1 LPDSASQIG
10 DEIRQAREACGLT
23 QADLAI
29 AVGRDVQTI
38 SRWERGERQPK
49 AADVDR
55 VHDYL
60 RHYMNE
66 HGIGLGRTVSRGTG
80 RVAEASPRPQAPSW
94 LDRFIDDTMLGLAR
108 AGATNEQA
116 RYIRDVL
123 RSDETLRFVLRNDDG
138 TPRELAAQ
146 ESQIR
151 DLVEGFR
158 FWVERSRV
166 IAGGIAPPAT
176 PGGAPVAPV
185 YATTDPTAAAAKPES
200 RTKKK

>member
-1 LPDSASQIG
+1 LPDIASQIG

-23 QADLAI
+23 QSDLAN

-49 AADVDR
+49 ASDVQR
-55 VHDYL
+55 VRDYL
-60 RHYMNE
+60 SHYMNE
-66 HGIGLGRTVSRGTG
+66 HGIGLGRSVPRGTG
-80 RVAEASPRPQAPSW
+80 RVAEAAPQRAPSW

-185 YATTDPTAAAAKPES
+185 YATTDPTAAAAKSES